1 MPGMKMMSPPR
12 GPTRLQLSLQH
23 AAADREGGCSA
34 AVGQWI
40 QFRNAELARSIAG
53 LGGDFVII
61 DCERGRI
68 GTAADLALVVDAVAA
83 AGASPIVR
91 VLASEQKRIRVI
103 DVEIVI
109 TAQAERAV
117 VATGCPSPRFV
128 VVVEIDSRRA
138 VENVDDIAAVP
149 GIDALFVGPHPLISP
164 GGSSDADNIPIAAS
178 ADAVLA
184 AARRHANTTSPVTAA
199 AMATLTPASA
209 AALARLRAYKPPPTQ
224 YFNVPLARRAAVL
237 ILLFAD
243 RRGDLRVVLTM
254 RAAGMNT
261 YAGHAALPGGRADAP
276 TETPF
281 QTARREAWEEIGL
294 PLADEKLPSPFRV
307 EHLCQMPANLARTEL
322 AVRPEGDDG
331 DALSDPPKDALAAEE
346 ERFRVFGMTAR
357 ILVDAARVAYDE
369 EPRFEHNS
377 HFGDEDMIARLLR
390 MGRLSAERRKGDV
403 LTREVLREAAKL

>member
-1 MPGMKMMSPPR
+1 
-12 GPTRLQLSLQH
+12 
-23 AAADREGGCSA
+23 
-34 AVGQWI
+34 
-40 QFRNAELARSIAG
+40 
-53 LGGDFVII
+53 
-61 DCERGRI
+61 
-68 GTAADLALVVDAVAA
+68 
-83 AGASPIVR
+83 
-91 VLASEQKRIRVI
+91 
-103 DVEIVI
+103 
-109 TAQAERAV
+109 
-117 VATGCPSPRFV
+117 
-128 VVVEIDSRRA
+128 
-138 VENVDDIAAVP
+138 
-149 GIDALFVGPHPLISP
+149 
-164 GGSSDADNIPIAAS
+164 
-178 ADAVLA
+178 
-184 AARRHANTTSPVTAA
+184 
-199 AMATLTPASA
+199 
-209 AALARLRAYKPPPTQ
+209 ALARLRAYKPPPTQ

-322 AVRPEGDDG
+322 AVRPCVAFLAADRPQRPSSSFSSSSSSSASSSPAASTTPAAVAKNNDTPTPTPTAEDILIPRLSPHEVAAVFTAPFKGFLLAEGERSASAGEAEAGVEAAGFPAKWYQGQWTDWHESRWRMHNFYVPVGQAGAVMRAKGVGGGRGRGGEEGKEEAPREKRAKAGAPASGREGDDG
-331 DALSDPPKDALAAEE
+331 DALSDLPKDALAAEE

-369 EPRFEHNS
+369 EPRFQHNS